1 MRNAFTSAR
10 SLTLGV
16 AVALIT
22 AACSVGAGDGAN
34 VDEATIGF
42 VTPSDGAT
50 VSMPFD
56 VELEASVPLD
66 EPGTGN
72 HHAHIYF
79 DTSTDSAD
87 YDIVYGTSWQV
98 DRPLMP
104 GEHTMIVALA
114 NPDHSLA
121 GPTQEIRVTLDGEGG
136 GADDAGSSA
145 SPQPTIDY

>member
-1 MRNAFTSAR
+1 MRITFTSAR

-16 AVALIT
+16 AVAFVT
-22 AACSVGAGDGAN
+22 AACSVGSGDGADG
-34 VDEATIGF
+34 DEATIGF
-42 VTPSDGAT
+42 ATPSDGAT
-50 VSMPFD
+50 VSAPFD

-79 DTSTDSAD
+79 DASTDSAD
-87 YDIVYGTSWQV
+87 YDIVYGTTWQV
-98 DRPLMP
+98 ERPLTA

-121 GPTQEIRVTLDGEGG
+121 GPTQEIRVTVDGEGG
-136 GADDAGSSA
+136 GSDADSSA
-145 SPQPTIDY
+145 SPAPTIEY